1 MIKFFIVLCLFF
13 SSLLALDGKVIKVA
27 DGDTITI
34 LTDKRKQIKIRLH
47 GIDAP
52 QKKQAYGE
60 KSREFLSS
68 LIAGKIV
75 NIKEKHTD
83 RYGRTVGVVY
93 YNNTDINKKMVE
105 NGYAWAYTRY
115 SKDYVSEHNKARA
128 SKFGLSQE
136 PNPIEPSIF
145 RKHHTKQKSLKI

>member
-34 LTDKRKQIKIRLH
+34 LTDSKEQVKIRLF

-52 QKKQAYGE
+52 ERKQAFGQ
-60 KSREFLSS
+60 KSKDFWQS
-68 LIAGKIV
+68 LLLV
-75 NIKEKHTD
+75 KEWKLKKS
-83 RYGRTVGVVY
+83 
-93 YNNTDINKKMVE
+93 DINEQMVL

-128 SKFGLSQE
+128 SKFGLWAD
-136 PNPIEPSIF
+136 PNPIEPQDF
-145 RKHHTKQKSLKI
+145 RRASRKK

>member
-1 MIKFFIVLCLFF
+1 MLKVLLLFFTLF
-13 SSLLALDGKVIKVA
+13 SSLFALDGKVVKVA

-34 LTDKRKQIKIRLH
+34 LTDSKEQVKIRLF

-52 QKKQAYGE
+52 EKKQAYGE

-128 SKFGLSQE
+128 SKFGRWAD
-136 PNPIEPSIF
+136 PNPIEPQDF
-145 RKHHTKQKSLKI
+145 RRASRKK

>member
-34 LTDKRKQIKIRLH
+34 LTDKRKQIKRRLH

-52 QKKQAYGE
+52 EKKQAYGE

-93 YNNTDINKKMVE
+93 YNNTDINKSTSDICK
-105 NGYAWAYTRY
+105 
-115 SKDYVSEHNKARA
+115 
-128 SKFGLSQE
+128 
-136 PNPIEPSIF
+136 SI
-145 RKHHTKQKSLKI
+145 RL

>member
-34 LTDKRKQIKIRLH
+34 LTDSKEQVKIRLF

-52 QKKQAYGE
+52 KKKQAYGE

-128 SKFGLSQE
+128 SKFGLWAD
-136 PNPIEPSIF
+136 PNPIEPQDF
-145 RKHHTKQKSLKI
+145 RRASRKK

>member
-1 MIKFFIVLCLFF
+1 MLKVLLLFFTLF
-13 SSLLALDGKVIKVA
+13 SSLFALDGKVVKVA

-34 LTDKRKQIKIRLH
+34 LTDSKEQVKIRLF

-52 QKKQAYGE
+52 ERKQAFGQ
-60 KSREFLSS
+60 KSKDFWQS
-68 LIAGKIV
+68 LLLV
-75 NIKEKHTD
+75 KEWKLKKS
-83 RYGRTVGVVY
+83 
-93 YNNTDINKKMVE
+93 DINEQMVL

-128 SKFGLSQE
+128 SKFGLWQE

>member
-34 LTDKRKQIKIRLH
+34 LTDSKEQENKTFWHWCSRKETSFRPKVKRLL
-47 GIDAP
+47 A
-52 QKKQAYGE
+52 E
-60 KSREFLSS
+60 LV
-68 LIAGKIV
+68 AGKRV
-75 NIKEKHTD
+75 KIKEKGKD
-83 RYGRTVGVVY
+83 RYKRVLGVVFL
-93 YNNTDINKKMVE
+93 NKSDINEQMVL

-128 SKFGLSQE
+128 SKFGLWQE

>member
-1 MIKFFIVLCLFF
+1 MLKVLLLFFTLF
-13 SSLLALDGKVIKVA
+13 SSLFALDGKVVKVA

-34 LTDKRKQIKIRLH
+34 LTDSKEQVKIRLF

-52 QKKQAYGE
+52 EKKQAYGE

-83 RYGRTVGVVY
+83 RYGSTVGVVY
-93 YNNTDINKKMVE
+93 YNNTDINKKMVL

-128 SKFGLSQE
+128 SKFGLWAD
-136 PNPIEPSIF
+136 PNPIEPQDF
-145 RKHHTKQKSLKI
+145 RRASRKK

>member
-1 MIKFFIVLCLFF
+1 MLKVLLLFFTLF
-13 SSLLALDGKVIKVA
+13 SSLFALDGKVIKVA

-34 LTDKRKQIKIRLH
+34 LTDSKEQVKIRLF

-52 QKKQAYGE
+52 ERKQAFGQ
-60 KSREFLSS
+60 KSKDFWQS
-68 LIAGKIV
+68 LLLV
-75 NIKEKHTD
+75 KEWKLKKS
-83 RYGRTVGVVY
+83 
-93 YNNTDINKKMVE
+93 DINEQMVL

-128 SKFGLSQE
+128 SKFGLWQE

>member
-1 MIKFFIVLCLFF
+1 MLKVLLLFFTLF
-13 SSLLALDGKVIKVA
+13 SSLFALDGKVVKVA

-34 LTDKRKQIKIRLH
+34 LTDSKEQVKIRLF

-52 QKKQAYGE
+52 ERKQALPKVKRLLAE
-60 KSREFLSS
+60 LV
-68 LIAGKIV
+68 AGKRV
-75 NIKEKHTD
+75 KIKEKGKD
-83 RYGRTVGVVY
+83 RYKRVLGVVFL
-93 YNNTDINKKMVE
+93 NKSDINEQMVL

-128 SKFGLSQE
+128 SKFGLWQE

>member
-34 LTDKRKQIKIRLH
+34 LTDSKEQVKIRLF

-52 QKKQAYGE
+52 EKKQAYGE

-115 SKDYVSEHNKARA
+115 SKDSVSEHNKARA
-128 SKFGLSQE
+128 SKFGLWAD
-136 PNPIEPSIF
+136 PNPIEPQDF
-145 RKHHTKQKSLKI
+145 RRASRKK